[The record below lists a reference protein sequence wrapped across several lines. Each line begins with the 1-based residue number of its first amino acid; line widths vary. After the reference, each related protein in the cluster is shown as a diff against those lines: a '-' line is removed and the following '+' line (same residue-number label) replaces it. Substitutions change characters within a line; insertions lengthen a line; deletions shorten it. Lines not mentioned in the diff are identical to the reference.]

1 MNSRFEKRMQAEL
14 ALNFKSKVQINKGNK
29 GNGKI
34 VIPFKNDIDLNRILD
49 LLDK

>member
-1 MNSRFEKRMQAEL
+1 MQAEL
-14 ALNFKSKVQINKGNK
+14 ALNFETKLKINKGNN

-34 VIPFKNDIDLNRILD
+34 VIPFKNDIELNRILE